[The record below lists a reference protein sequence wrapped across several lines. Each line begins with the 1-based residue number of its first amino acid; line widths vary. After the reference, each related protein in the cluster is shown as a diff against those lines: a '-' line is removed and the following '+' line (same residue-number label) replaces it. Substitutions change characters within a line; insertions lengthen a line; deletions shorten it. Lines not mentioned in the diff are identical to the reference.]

1 MERGNVANAPQ
12 TPQPAAGGG
21 APGGTGS
28 GATLDPGPAAARGG
42 GPSRVANQRGPSRA
56 TATNA
61 DGSTVESVVDGDGLR
76 TVTVRDAN
84 GEVTDEWVQTPL
96 DRSGASISSREEHA
110 DGSVTTTAFG
120 GGGGAIETTHDAAGE
135 LVHERVTYD
144 DGTVDDTTVE
154 GANDWTTV
162 ITHPDGST
170 VTEQWVDGR
179 LSRLETPNP
188 EGGTSVWVD
197 VVIEEMPTP

>member
-21 APGGTGS
+21 APGGAGS
-28 GATLDPGPAAARGG
+28 GATLDPGPAAASGG
-42 GPSRVANQRGPSRA
+42 GPSRIANQRGPSRA

-61 DGSTVESVVDGDGLR
+61 DGSTVESVLDEDGLR

-84 GEVTDEWVQTPL
+84 GEVTDEWMQAPL
-96 DRSGASISSREEHA
+96 ERSGASASTTDTHEDGSRTTTDVFQGSRMTSDYDASGELTSMRVDFDDGSSVEELRLGGGDSRVTTTNP
-110 DGSVTTTAFG
+110 DGSV
-120 GGGGAIETTHDAAGE
+120 
-135 LVHERVTYD
+135 
-144 DGTVDDTTVE
+144 
-154 GANDWTTV
+154 
-162 ITHPDGST
+162 
-170 VTEQWVDGR
+170 VTEHWTDGLPTR
-179 LSRLETPNP
+179 IESPNP